1 MPHEELVSGHAAK
14 LLDRALIEKHK
25 LTESDLIACAG
36 SNAFRVISDKFPH
49 YTNLDIFCGP
59 GKNGLDGLNLARYA
73 KSAGHAVRV
82 YMSGSSYSK
91 NFLEKQFFSELK
103 ELDISVNSFDR
114 FIPRKSII
122 VDAIFGVGIN
132 RSLPREVEYT
142 LRSIN
147 QLSNPKVAIDV
158 PTGINPSTGYVDT
171 IAFRADLT
179 ISFFAGKQGTFTGE
193 GRSHSGKVLIEKLSL
208 AVQDELTKFHSS
220 KLESLK
226 NLVDLLPVRQ
236 EYSNKLDYGH
246 CLIVG
251 GAPGFAGASLLACQA
266 ALRTG
271 SGLVSLA
278 THFSNSEGLI
288 SSQPEIMLHRIK
300 DAQQTDKI
308 LGRVSVVGIGPGL
321 GLSAWSKR
329 LYEKLLEFNKPVV
342 FDADALN
349 LLAERP
355 NFNDFRILTPH
366 SKEAGRLLGVSDLQV
381 EFDRILSAERI
392 AEIYGGVCLL
402 KGPGTVVAKTGRTTR
417 VISGGNS
424 GMATGGMGDLLTG
437 IIASLVGQGVTIF
450 DAAILGA
457 SIHNQAADKAKSHG
471 VRGMLPSDLL
481 PIIRGLIK

>member
-1 MPHEELVSGHAAK
+1 MSHEELVSGHAAK
-14 LLDRALIEKHK
+14 LLDQALIDKHK
-25 LTESDLIACAG
+25 LTESELIAAAG
-36 SNAFRVISDKFPH
+36 SSAFRVISEEFPH
-49 YTNLDIFCGP
+49 YTDFDIFCGP
-59 GKNGLDGLNLARYA
+59 GKNGLDGLNLAINA

-82 YMSGSSYSK
+82 YLSEPNHSK
-91 NFLEKQFFSELK
+91 NLLETLSFSELK
-103 ELDISVNSFDR
+103 ELDISVQSFDR
-114 FIPRKSII
+114 FIPRTSII

-132 RSLPREVEYT
+132 RPLPREVEYT
-142 LRSIN
+142 LRRIN
-147 QLSNPKVAIDV
+147 QLSNPKVAIDM
-158 PTGINPSTGYVDT
+158 PTGVNPSTGYIDT

-179 ISFFAGKQGTFTGE
+179 ISFFAGKQGAFTGE
-193 GRSHSGKVLIEKLSL
+193 GRSHSGKVLIDKLSL
-208 AVQDELTKFHSS
+208 AVHDELTKFHSS

-226 NLVDLLPVRQ
+226 NLEDLLPIRQ

-288 SSQPEIMLHRIK
+288 SNQPEIMLHRIK
-300 DAQQTDKI
+300 DAQQIDKI
-308 LGRVSVVGIGPGL
+308 IGRVSVVGIGPGL
-321 GLSAWSKR
+321 GLSAWSR
-329 LYEKLLEFNKPVV
+329 RTYEQLLEFNKPVV
-342 FDADALN
+342 VDADAIN

-355 NFNDFRILTPH
+355 YFNDSRILTPH

-381 EFDRILSAERI
+381 EFDRISSAERI

-402 KGPGTVVAKTGRTTR
+402 KGPGTVVARLGRTTR

-424 GMATGGMGDLLTG
+424 GMASGGMGDLLTG

-457 SIHNQAADKAKSHG
+457 SIHNQAADKAKNHG

-481 PIIRGLIK
+481 PLIRSLIK